1 MDPSSLGDRIRLL
14 RKKHRITQ
22 EEFGNILHVSKSM
35 VSDIEHGRRRVHAEL
50 LRDIADVLGVSTD
63 YLLGR
68 LEASAS
74 QESD

>member
-1 MDPSSLGDRIRLL
+1 VDPSSLGDRIRLL